1 MNRKKVKTIENIK
14 RKIKKQIKKK
24 LKEII
29 GNEKEKN

>member
-14 RKIKKQIKKK
+14 RKIKKQTKKK